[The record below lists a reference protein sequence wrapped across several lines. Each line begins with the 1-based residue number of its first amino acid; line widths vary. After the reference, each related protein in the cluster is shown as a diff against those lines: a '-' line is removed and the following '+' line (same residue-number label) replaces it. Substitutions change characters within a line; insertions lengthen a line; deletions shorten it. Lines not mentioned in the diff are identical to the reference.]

1 MELRQERISILS
13 EFRHTEHD
21 STKEAEE
28 DHRRTPQH
36 GVAAHSENGAAFA
49 RDDALPGSSAEDW
62 TGTLDL
68 VLRAGERLVES
79 DARVRDLEVE
89 LRELT
94 QSASDEIER
103 LRAQLVDLQGQLAS
117 AEAGRRHAE
126 DWLRRLTDAVR
137 EHFSPEA
144 IQASKKLASQAS

>member
-1 MELRQERISILS
+1 MEVRQERLSISN
-13 EFRHTEHD
+13 EFRRVERD
-21 STKEAEE
+21 STSEAEE
-28 DHRRTPQH
+28 DHRSKPQH
-36 GVAAHSENGAAFA
+36 GVAAHQQNVAAFA
-49 RDDALPGSSAEDW
+49 RDDALAGSSAEDW

-79 DARVRDLEVE
+79 NARVRDLEIE

-103 LRAQLVDLQGQLAS
+103 LRAQLVDLQGQLAA

-137 EHFSPEA
+137 ERFSPEV